1 MTLPPELA
9 PALRER
15 AEQLLAACSPP
26 RPVDVREDQRDRTER
41 SGRPPCYVCHRTGG
55 AMGGHHVIPG
65 DDSSVVP
72 VHPACHR
79 RLHRKDK
86 APAAIT
92 A

>member
-1 MTLPPELA
+1 MELA

-15 AEQLLAACSPP
+15 AEALLAEC
-26 RPVDVREDQRDRTER
+26 RTVDVASKAGTPGDRDER
-41 SGRPPCYVCHRTGG
+41 SGRGACYVCHGTRG

-65 DDSSVVP
+65 DDRSVVP

-79 RLHRKDK
+79 RLHRK
-86 APAAIT
+86 ARTEVRAT